1 MILASDY
8 DGTLCRGRI
17 TEEDR
22 AAIIRFR
29 EAGHLF
35 GVVTGRDFPLAYEP
49 LTSENGVPFDF
60 IICMNGALAVDSRGD
75 ILFEKKADGSVIPD
89 LFRTVVE
96 AGTNYLGIVV
106 GKNRLNFTPEDFD
119 DLDFFSSFLGKY
131 GASADGYTLDGE
143 PKEPIPHFT
152 HANTWYPSE
161 EAAARAVEMIRER
174 HGEFVNPLQNHVCVD
189 IPPIGVDK
197 GTGIA
202 VYAALMGIP
211 LDQIWTAGDNY
222 NDLAML
228 TRYRGCAME
237 NGVDAAKAAAKGV
250 YPDIASIIKDMMG
263 QTSVI

>member
-8 DGTLCRGRI
+8 DGTLCRGKI

-22 AAIIRFR
+22 RAIVRFR

-35 GVVTGRDFPLAYEP
+35 GVVTGRDFPLAYGP
-49 LTSENGVPFDF
+49 LTGENGVPFDF
-60 IICMNGALAVDSRGD
+60 IICMNGALAVDSKGD
-75 ILFEKKADGSVIPD
+75 ILFEKKADGGVIPP

-96 AGTNYLGIVV
+96 AGTSYLGIVV
-106 GKNRLNFTPEDFD
+106 GKTRLNFTPEDFD
-119 DLDFFSSFLGKY
+119 DPHFFSSFLGKF

-143 PKEPIPHFT
+143 PKEHIPHFT
-152 HANTWYPSE
+152 HANTWYATEE
-161 EAAARAVEMIRER
+161 EAERAVALIRER
-174 HGEFVNPLQNHVCVD
+174 HGGFVNPLQNGVCVD

-202 VYAALMGIP
+202 DYAALMGIP
-211 LDQIWTAGDNY
+211 TDEIWTAGDNY

-237 NGVDAAKAAAKGV
+237 NGVDAAKSAAKGV
-250 YPDIASIIKDMMG
+250 YPDIASIIDEMMI
-263 QTSVI
+263 SK